1 MARVELEGLTRIFPG
16 GGVGLDAIDLTV
28 EEGEL
33 LVCVGPSG
41 CGKST
46 LLRLLAGLDA
56 PTRGTLRFDGTVVN
70 QWPPRRR
77 NVALVFQNYALYPH
91 MTVRGN
97 LAFPLRMRGIG
108 RAAIRARVEA
118 TAALLDLTPLLE
130 QRPAQLSGGQRQR
143 VAMGRALVREP
154 ALFLMDEPLSNLDA
168 RLRVQLRGEIAALQR
183 RTGTTTVYVT
193 HDQVEAMTL
202 GDRVAVLAAGRLR
215 QVAPPREIY
224 DRPADTFVAG
234 FIGSPSMNL
243 LPARLEAGSGGVG
256 IRIGMARL
264 PLPDAVVKQHHSLRE
279 QAGRD
284 VIAGLRPE
292 SLRPARERPD
302 FRLEVAAVETLGH
315 EQLIYCRPPVG
326 LLDPVRP
333 GQALAEAYLAVRM
346 TGAAVERGQWIGLE
360 VDSTAIH
367 CFDPEGGRRL

>member
-1 MARVELEGLTRIFPG
+1 VELEGLTRIFPDG
-16 GGVGLDAIDLTV
+16 TVGLDAVDLTV

-70 QWPPRRR
+70 RWPPRRR

-108 RAAIRARVEA
+108 RAAIQARVDA
-118 TAALLDLTPLLE
+118 TAALLDLTPLLD

-243 LPARLEAGSGGVG
+243 LPARLEAGNGGVEV
-256 IRIGMARL
+256 RIGRAVL
-264 PLPDAVVKQHHSLRE
+264 PLPETVMGRHHSLRE
-279 QAGRD
+279 PPGRE

-315 EQLIYCRPPVG
+315 EQLVYCRPPVAMR
-326 LLDPVRP
+326 DPVRP

-346 TGAAVERGQWIGLE
+346 TGAAVERGQRIGLE
-360 VDSTAIH
+360 VDSAAIH

>member
-1 MARVELEGLTRIFPG
+1 MARVELEGLTRIFPDG
-16 GGVGLDAIDLTV
+16 TVGLDAVDLTV

-56 PTRGTLRFDGTVVN
+56 PTSGTLRFDGRVVN
-70 QWPPRRR
+70 EWPPRRR

-97 LAFPLRMRGIG
+97 LAFPLKMGGAG
-108 RAAIRARVEA
+108 RAEIARRVAA

-243 LPARLEAGSGGVG
+243 LPARLESGNGNLAV
-256 IRIGMARL
+256 RIGRARL
-264 PLPDAVVKQHHSLRE
+264 PLPEAVMRRHHSLRE
-279 QAGRD
+279 QSGRE

-315 EQLIYCRPPVG
+315 EQLVYCRPPVAMR
-326 LLDPVRP
+326 DPVRP
-333 GQALAEAYLAVRM
+333 GQALTEAYLAVRM
-346 TGAAVERGQWIGLE
+346 TGAAVESEQWIGLE